1 MTLPL
6 AMNGR
11 LSESLMLSY
20 RTPARSVRHL
30 VPRGLELETRGGY
43 AFWNVLACRVEA
55 VRPAGV
61 PRRLGVTFNDVAYRL
76 HVRAKTAAGETL
88 RGLYFV
94 RSDAD
99 SGLVARFGNAL
110 TAFRF
115 SAADVELSRARV
127 DGSDVLTLAVM
138 GRREADEAAD
148 ALVRVATGGR
158 AGSGPAALSDGSPFT
173 SPAEVAV
180 FLKYRPLGLSVD
192 LDGRYLEMTEVV
204 RDEAAWRERPV
215 SVIEAHWKFLDGLG
229 QDELRVERATRVD
242 AIDYRWRLGRRALLA
257 PAVTTTPAPTQ
268 RRPAPAVRAAA

>member
-6 AMNGR
+6 SMNGR
-11 LSESLMLSY
+11 LTQCLMLSY

-43 AFWNVLACRVEA
+43 AFWNVLACRVESM
-55 VRPAGV
+55 RPAGV

-76 HVRAKTAAGETL
+76 HVRGRTAAGETL

-99 SGLVARFGNAL
+99 SGLVANVGNGL

-115 SAADVELSRARV
+115 STADVELSRARV
-127 DGSDVLTLAVM
+127 DGSDVLTVAVM
-138 GRREADEAAD
+138 GRREADEGAD
-148 ALVRVATGGR
+148 ALVRVATDAP
-158 AGSGPAALSDGSPFT
+158 AGADSDLADGSPFN
-173 SPAEVAV
+173 SPAEAAE

-204 RDEAAWRERPV
+204 RDEAAWREKPV
-215 SVIEAHWKFLDGLG
+215 SVIEAHWNFLDRLG
-229 QDELRVERATRVD
+229 QDELRLERAIRVE
-242 AIDYRWRLGRRALLA
+242 AIDYCWRLGRRALLA
-257 PAVTTTPAPTQ
+257 PAVTTTPTPTQ

>member
-11 LSESLMLSY
+11 LSECLMLSY

-148 ALVRVATGGR
+148 ALVRVATDAPTG
-158 AGSGPAALSDGSPFT
+158 AAADLADGSPFN
-173 SPAEVAV
+173 SPAEAAD
-180 FLKYRPLGLSVD
+180 FLEYRPLGLSVD

-204 RDEAAWRERPV
+204 RDESAWREKPV
-215 SVIEAHWKFLDGLG
+215 SVIEAHWKFLDVLG
-229 QDELRVERATRVD
+229 QDELRLERATRVD

-257 PAVTTTPAPTQ
+257 QAVTTTPAPTQ

>member
-11 LSESLMLSY
+11 LSECLMLSY
-20 RTPARSVRHL
+20 RTPARAVRHL

-55 VRPAGV
+55 MRPAGV

-76 HVRAKTAAGETL
+76 HVRGKTAAGETL

-110 TAFRF
+110 TTFRF

-127 DGSDVLTLAVM
+127 DGSDVLTVAVM
-138 GRREADEAAD
+138 GRREADGAAD
-148 ALVRVATGGR
+148 ALVRVATGAP
-158 AGSGPAALSDGSPFT
+158 AGSAAALPDGSPFA
-173 SPAEVAV
+173 SPAEAAD

-204 RDEAAWRERPV
+204 RDESAWRERPV
-215 SVIEAHWKFLDGLG
+215 SVIEAHWKFLERLG
-229 QDELRVERATRVD
+229 QNDLRLERATRVD
-242 AIDYRWRLGRRALLA
+242 AIEYRWRLGRRALLA

>member
-11 LSESLMLSY
+11 LSECLMLSY

-30 VPRGLELETRGGY
+30 VPNGLELEARGGY

-55 VRPAGV
+55 MRPAGV

-76 HVRAKTAAGETL
+76 HVRGRTAAGETL

-99 SGLVARFGNAL
+99 RGLVARFGNAL
-110 TAFRF
+110 TSFRF

-127 DGSDVLTLAVM
+127 DGSDVLTLAVT
-138 GRREADEAAD
+138 GRGEADGAAD
-148 ALVRVATGGR
+148 ALVRVATDAPAGG
-158 AGSGPAALSDGSPFT
+158 GTLALSDGSPFA
-173 SPAEVAV
+173 SPEEAAE

-192 LDGRYLEMTEVV
+192 LDGRYLERTEVV
-204 RDEAAWRERPV
+204 RDEAALREWPV

-229 QDELRVERATRVD
+229 QDELRLERAVRVD
-242 AIDYRWRLGRRALLA
+242 PIAYQWRLGRRAPLA
-257 PAVTTTPAPTQ
+257 PPVTTTPAPR
-268 RRPAPAVRAAA
+268 RRPAPTVRAAA